1 VRQLVVVALVRV
13 AAVCLSQSGTA
24 AILFLSHPQRGQIMS
39 LRAWSLFEVARH
51 LIVAAIGI
59 GLAWYTLAA
68 GVVR

>member
-1 VRQLVVVALVRV
+1 
-13 AAVCLSQSGTA
+13 
-24 AILFLSHPQRGQIMS
+24 MS